1 MPYFA
6 VRNFSIDNH
15 PFCPGDRVDDCDRI
29 PMLAGHLLD
38 SGRVEL
44 RASPPPPLPPA
55 PLAATAISERKT
67 PHKRTSIRPTCAR
80 RPFALPRLK
89 FYPAAQHQA
98 TPRDRV
104 SSLAPHDPKRQ
115 FASAF
120 VRERIFA
127 LFSAKKSALLLGKKL
142 LDWDASENLFGRALA
157 HFWPI

>member
-55 PLAATAISERKT
+55 PLAATAIESRKVAFSS
-67 PHKRTSIRPTCAR
+67 TSTTGSPGSPSSLVHDQIKA
-80 RPFALPRLK
+80 RLK
-89 FYPAAQHQA
+89 HALRA
-98 TPRDRV
+98 TMHRHR
-104 SSLAPHDPKRQ
+104 
-115 FASAF
+115 
-120 VRERIFA
+120 
-127 LFSAKKSALLLGKKL
+127 
-142 LDWDASENLFGRALA
+142 GRS
-157 HFWPI
+157 